1 MTLRECYGAPGSGV
15 EEDSLDSL
23 FGAYLALASDIPDVH
38 YVHRPRTFRSDFIVH
53 GGSRS
58 RRTAWTPTATALS
71 TTLGV
76 VVLAAGQGT
85 RMKSALPKVLHPVC
99 GKPMVQYVLAAAR
112 ALGPARI
119 AVVVGYGRNLVEHE
133 VEADDI
139 TFVEQTELLG
149 TADAVGRCRDAMGGC
164 DSVMVLNGDSPLITT
179 DLLTRLCVARHGATV
194 AFTTCPVPD
203 DGSFGRVVRD
213 AKGAVQGIVEGSRSK
228 AGSTAERNAG
238 QYVFDATWL
247 WDHIGAVPVSAKG
260 EYYLTHLPAMA
271 HAEGRPATTLEAPND
286 EVMGFDD
293 RVGLAVAERLM
304 RQRIL
309 RAHMLAG
316 ATIADP
322 ATTYVDADVQLA
334 ADVTVL
340 PNCYLYGATTVAAG
354 SVIGPGT
361 TLRNAR
367 IGAETRVQ
375 ASVIEDS
382 SIGERVEVGPFAH
395 VRGGATIGDEC
406 VLGNYAEVKNSVL
419 GRGVKM
425 HHFSYVGDADVGED
439 ANIAAGIIT
448 CNYDGVTKHRTTI
461 GARAFVGS
469 DTMLVAPVTI
479 GEGASTGAGS
489 VVTKDVPPGGR
500 VAGVP
505 ARAIPRRARRE
516 A

>member
-1 MTLRECYGAPGSGV
+1 
-15 EEDSLDSL
+15 
-23 FGAYLALASDIPDVH
+23 
-38 YVHRPRTFRSDFIVH
+38 
-53 GGSRS
+53 
-58 RRTAWTPTATALS
+58 LS
-71 TTLGV
+71 TNLGV
-76 VVLAAGQGT
+76 IVLAAGQGT

-99 GKPMVQYVLAAAR
+99 GKPMAAHVLAAAR
-112 ALGPARI
+112 ALGPTRI
-119 AVVVGYGRNLVEHE
+119 AVVVGYGRHLVEDALRAPD
-133 VEADDI
+133 V

-149 TADAVGRCRDAMGGC
+149 TADAVRRCREAMAGC
-164 DSVMVLNGDSPLITT
+164 DPVMVLNGDSPLVTG
-179 DLLTRLCVARHGATV
+179 DLLARLSAARGTAPM
-194 AFTTCPVPD
+194 ALTTCPVPD
-203 DGSFGRVVRD
+203 DGSFGRIVRD
-213 AKGAVQGIVEGSRSK
+213 AKGAVEGIVEGSR
-228 AGSTAERNAG
+228 ANEGGTAERNAG
-238 QYVFDATWL
+238 QYVFDAAWL
-247 WDHIGAVPVSAKG
+247 WAHINAIAVSDKG

-271 HAEGRPATTLEAPND
+271 HAEGRPAVTCEAPND

-293 RVGLAVAERLM
+293 RVGLAEAERLM

-316 ATIADP
+316 VTIADP
-322 ATTYVDADVQLA
+322 ATTYIDADTRLA
-334 ADVTVL
+334 GDVTVL
-340 PNCYLYGATTVAAG
+340 PNCYLYGATTVATG

-361 TLRNAR
+361 TLRSAR
-367 IGAETRVQ
+367 IGEATHVQ

-382 SIGERVEVGPFAH
+382 SIGARVEVGPFAH

-425 HHFSYVGDADVGED
+425 HHFSYIGDADVGEY

-448 CNYDGVTKHRTTI
+448 CNYDGVSKHRTTI

-505 ARAIPRRARRE
+505 ARAIPRRPKRE